1 MHLEA
6 VDRLLKD
13 VTVSCVLKQRHFW
26 VLKNPP
32 FLDLPVSR
40 VVLGWVVV
48 LKKKSDNA
56 SIITRS
62 EMRVREVPGAGCAS
76 GTQGN

>member
-32 FLDLPVSR
+32 FLVLPVSR
-40 VVLGWVVV
+40 VVLGW
-48 LKKKSDNA
+48 SCG
-56 SIITRS
+56 S
-62 EMRVREVPGAGCAS
+62 EENQIMHPL
-76 GTQGN
+76 

>member
-32 FLDLPVSR
+32 FLVLPVSR
-40 VVLGWVVV
+40 VVLGW
-48 LKKKSDNA
+48 SCG
-56 SIITRS
+56 S
-62 EMRVREVPGAGCAS
+62 EEEIR
-76 GTQGN
+76 